1 MMFETVKSDSLTVY
15 PQNSQFALHWRE
27 FLGGYRSTESVETK
41 FPFSDSSRALRVN
54 SIGFVDGQTKV
65 LIMVSILAMCHELD
79 TWLDMKI
86 YLDSN
91 LVTLSIVSKT
101 LPHPATFHQS
111 ARLDCFRNGLM
122 NSSVILQWCTC

>member
-1 MMFETVKSDSLTVY
+1 MYNIVDYKTKNIYIYITHILIIYSPCVSMMFETVKSDSLTVY

-79 TWLDMKI
+79 TWLDMK
-86 YLDSN
+86 
-91 LVTLSIVSKT
+91 T
-101 LPHPATFHQS
+101 
-111 ARLDCFRNGLM
+111 
-122 NSSVILQWCTC
+122 